1 MSKKLFEVLNGL
13 EGILANEE
21 SMKLFSD
28 CMLELSGHI
37 DSIIS
42 SLGEDE
48 VDLVEY
54 YNKMGI
60 LVERIENLVN
70 QEDIPMFKPAFTME
84 YLKENNIDV
93 NKITGIYAYF
103 DILVRFQDGL
113 QTFIGLKIEGEK
125 YTIDRDEGVEAFLYN
140 DECGFLDEYL
150 RNRNHVTMGDV
161 FTYFGN
167 DVLEI
172 LKKNNVKIITGDG
185 EYNINDVDNYQI
197 IKTGES
203 YDS

>member
-1 MSKKLFEVLNGL
+1 MSKKLFGVLNGL
-13 EGILANEE
+13 KGILANEE
-21 SMKLFSD
+21 SMKLFSN

-48 VDLVEY
+48 ADLVEY
-54 YNKMGI
+54 YDKMGT

-93 NKITGIYAYF
+93 NKITGIRVYF
-103 DILVRFQDGL
+103 DILVRFQEGL
-113 QTFIGLKIEGEK
+113 ATLIGLKVEGEE
-125 YTIDRDEGVEAFLYN
+125 YTIDHDEGVEAFLYN
-140 DECGFLDEYL
+140 DEYGFLDEYL
-150 RNRNHVTMGDV
+150 RNGNHVTMDDV

-172 LKKNNVKIITGDG
+172 LKKNNVKIITDDG

-197 IKTGES
+197 IETGES